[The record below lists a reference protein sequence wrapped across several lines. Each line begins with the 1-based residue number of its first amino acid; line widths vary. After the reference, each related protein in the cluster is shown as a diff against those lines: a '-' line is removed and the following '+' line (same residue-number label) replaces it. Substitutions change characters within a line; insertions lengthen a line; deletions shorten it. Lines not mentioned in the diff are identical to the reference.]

1 MASRANSTSSAVAS
15 PGAAVSDERLLE
27 LYRLMRLVREVELRI
42 ESMHKRGKMT
52 GSFHSSLG
60 QEAAAVGVCSV
71 LRQTDLVTSTHRG
84 HGHAVAKGVPIEGI
98 FAELFGRSAGVSGG
112 RGGSM
117 HLHHRAT
124 GFLGQNAIVGGG
136 LPWAAGAAWARR
148 RRGLDDVSVAFI
160 GDGAIAQGV
169 FHETL
174 VLARYWSSPCLIVC
188 ENNGLAH
195 SMPSDQLF
203 GAPGEIAR
211 VVGASRI
218 ESRFADGRDVAE
230 VSAVA
235 SELVELVRS
244 GRPAFLE
251 CQVFRVRPHSISDPD
266 YRYRPKAAG
275 DEWMAAHDPIATCRR
290 RLEPLFDAE
299 LSEIDTEVETAI
311 EEAAAAAEAAEPT
324 PASAARAFVYS
335 DDGLPPRA

>member
-1 MASRANSTSSAVAS
+1 MASKTNTQVATSAS
-15 PGAAVSDERLLE
+15 SLSEASLLE

-42 ESMHKRGKMT
+42 ESMHKRGRMS

-60 QEAAAVGVCSV
+60 QEAAAVGVCSG
-71 LRQTDLVTSTHRG
+71 LRETDMVTSTHRG

-98 FAELFGRSAGVSGG
+98 FAELFGRAGGVSGG

-117 HLHHRAT
+117 HLHHRPS

-148 RRGLDDVSVAFI
+148 RGGGDDIAVAFI

-169 FHETL
+169 FHETVL
-174 VLARYWSSPCLIVC
+174 LARHWSSPCLIVC

-195 SMPSDQLF
+195 SMPSDRLF
-203 GAPGEIAR
+203 GEPGEIAR
-211 VVGASRI
+211 MVAATGI

-230 VSAVA
+230 VSTVA
-235 SELVELVRS
+235 GELVELVRS

-266 YRYRPKAAG
+266 YRYRPRASG
-275 DEWMAAHDPIATCRR
+275 DEWMAAHDPIASCRR
-290 RLEPLFDAE
+290 RLEPASGDRLAAIDAE
-299 LSEIDTEVETAI
+299 IEDAID
-311 EEAAAAAEAAEPT
+311 AALAAAEAAEPT
-324 PASAARAFVYS
+324 PEGAATDFVYAE
-335 DDGLPPRA
+335 DDLQSRG